1 MNRHWPVNAM
11 VIVGFSKYEGA
22 SSNPAAGIPL
32 RTTMSS
38 LRTHIRHLT
47 VECHILERQ
56 DRHLTFNSGVSNV
69 GVRKRHLAQFGVS
82 NVGYK

>member
-1 MNRHWPVNAM
+1 
-11 VIVGFSKYEGA
+11 
-22 SSNPAAGIPL
+22 
-32 RTTMSS
+32 MSS